1 LQRLGIVEINF
12 EAMARDMGFKNPD
25 ELFIALGCGDISIS
39 RVIRRFSEKEEN
51 TDILAVSTV
60 TPKSTRHRCYRY
72 SWIKGFA
79 LANGALL

>member
-51 TDILAVSTV
+51 TDIWLSAQLRQKAQAPMLS
-60 TPKSTRHRCYRY
+60 
-72 SWIKGFA
+72 I
-79 LANGALL
+79 